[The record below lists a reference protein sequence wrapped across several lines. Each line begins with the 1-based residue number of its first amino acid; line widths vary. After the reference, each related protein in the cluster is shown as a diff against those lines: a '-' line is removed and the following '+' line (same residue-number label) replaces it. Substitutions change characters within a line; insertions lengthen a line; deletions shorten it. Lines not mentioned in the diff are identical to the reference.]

1 MRISLPVLLLITLLM
16 GILELRGQ
24 APPAPRLNEVSAFRV
39 VPLGEFPADP
49 LYTAMSPDGSHLAV
63 VATAGSRQTVYL
75 DGVRQVLYDEI
86 VLRVSADSIRNAAWM
101 RFSSDGTRLVYVA
114 RRGPRFFVVVNGKE
128 QGPYPK
134 IRYLTIASTGN
145 SYAYIA
151 DVPNPGR
158 ISQTLVF
165 NGVVGSSYEVIPPE
179 LLRFSPDGKH
189 IAYVAQ
195 DAAGRSSVVTE
206 SGAQPSPLERGYSEG
221 LSSEPKELVQF
232 SADGAHLAVVS
243 SLRDKEQLLV
253 DGKPGPYYDSIQ
265 QNTIT
270 QDGRH
275 VAYIGWRSPSLTPRM
290 SGNRDA
296 QRVNRE

>member
-1 MRISLPVLLLITLLM
+1 M
-16 GILELRGQ
+16 
-24 APPAPRLNEVSAFRV
+24 
-39 VPLGEFPADP
+39 
-49 LYTAMSPDGSHLAV
+49 
-63 VATAGSRQTVYL
+63 
-75 DGVRQVLYDEI
+75 
-86 VLRVSADSIRNAAWM
+86 
-101 RFSSDGTRLVYVA
+101 
-114 RRGPRFFVVVNGKE
+114 
-128 QGPYPK
+128 
-134 IRYLTIASTGN
+134 
-145 SYAYIA
+145 
-151 DVPNPGR
+151 
-158 ISQTLVF
+158 
-165 NGVVGSSYEVIPPE
+165 
-179 LLRFSPDGKH
+179 
-189 IAYVAQ
+189 
-195 DAAGRSSVVTE
+195 TE